1 MQKHFTNRVAFW
13 FDAVKVIGFI
23 LPPMNFNVV
32 CQLLLLVSLYG
43 ASLPCFAQEP
53 WQLRKSGEG
62 INVFSRKAAGQKLQE
77 LRVETSVTGTVAQ
90 VIAAV
95 TDVDKHDEW
104 VYKALNT
111 RLLKTLAPQDFY
123 YYTEIDAPWP
133 FDNRDL
139 VLRMTVSHDN
149 ASGKAI
155 IKTLHAENIVPAVKD
170 VVRITYSRGHWTL
183 TPSANNQVK
192 IEYEILVDT
201 GIGLPAWL
209 INMFIA
215 NAPYE
220 TFLHLRDWM
229 KQAKYAQL
237 K

>member
-1 MQKHFTNRVAFW
+1 MPVLSIDDLPHTKRLIIAN
-13 FDAVKVIGFI
+13 KPI
-23 LPPMNFNVV
+23 LPAMRFGIV
-32 CQLLLLVSLYG
+32 CYLKILACL
-43 ASLPCFAQEP
+43 AWLPFAANAQEN

-62 INVFSRKAAGQKLQE
+62 IKVYSRKAEGQKLQE
-77 LRVETSVTGTVAQ
+77 LRVETVVTGTVKQ
-90 VIAAV
+90 VVAAV
-95 TDVDKHDEW
+95 TDVNQHDSW

-111 RLLKTLAPQDFY
+111 HLIKTLAPQDFY

-139 VLRMTVSHDN
+139 VLRMTVSHD
-149 ASGKAI
+149 SETGKAV
-155 IKTLHAENIVPAVKD
+155 IKTLHAANIVPAVKD

-183 TPSANNQVK
+183 TPQPDNQVK
-192 IEYEILVDT
+192 IEYEILVDI
-201 GIGLPAWL
+201 GLGLPAWL

-220 TFLHLRDWM
+220 TFLNLRQWM
-229 KQAKYAQL
+229 KRAKYADV